1 VRIFSLRSLSAGLT
15 TRADG
20 CIEAFMY
27 RSELTQLEED
37 RKAETEPRIPW
48 DSAWFARAQMA

>member
-1 VRIFSLRSLSAGLT
+1 VGLT